1 MIKGIFARAQIRAQ
15 GAHNAPKIN
24 KLRLCNA
31 SLMIVAVLML
41 ISSIQMEAL
50 AGDSLLGIS
59 FETLTFIHAGIGLLM
74 FSLVAWH
81 LYLHFGDL
89 SWQGLKI
96 WAKKLQKSPR
106 LTKNLAIFGAIT
118 LFSGIFVLAYM
129 LIIFEHNAFGGIHGK
144 IGFVFIALCVIHIY
158 KYWAWIKRKIFN
170 K

>member
-1 MIKGIFARAQIRAQ
+1 MVKGIFARARTRAQ
-15 GAHNAPKIN
+15 SAHNAPKIN

-31 SLMIVAVLML
+31 SLMIVAIFML

-59 FETLTFIHAGIGLLM
+59 FETLTFIHAGIGIVM
-74 FSLVAWH
+74 FALVAWH

-89 SWQGLKI
+89 SLQGLKI

-106 LTKNLAIFGAIT
+106 LTKALAIFGALT
-118 LFSGIFVLAYM
+118 LSSGIFILAYM
-129 LIIFEHNAFGGIHGK
+129 LTYFEHNLVGAIHGK

>member
-1 MIKGIFARAQIRAQ
+1 MVKGIFARARIRAQ

-31 SLMIVAVLML
+31 SLMIVAIFML

-59 FETLTFIHAGIGLLM
+59 FKTLTFIHAGIGMLM
-74 FSLVAWH
+74 FALVAWH

-89 SWQGLKI
+89 GWI
-96 WAKKLQKSPR
+96 TKLQKSPR
-106 LTKNLAIFGAIT
+106 LTKALAIFGALT
-118 LFSGIFVLAYM
+118 LSSGIFILAYM
-129 LIIFEHNAFGGIHGK
+129 LINFEHNAFGGIHGK